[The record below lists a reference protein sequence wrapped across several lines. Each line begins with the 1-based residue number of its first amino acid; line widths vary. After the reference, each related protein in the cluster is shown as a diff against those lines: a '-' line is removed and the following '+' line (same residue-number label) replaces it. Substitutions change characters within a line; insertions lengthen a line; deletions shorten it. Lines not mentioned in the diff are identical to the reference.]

1 GGGTTFDRIRE
12 LSGTSKRGTTMLG
25 LIQAA
30 QGIGLAAEGFSAEI
44 IHLQECKDLCILHI
58 IKDEQMYHY
67 VLCYGWDEGK
77 QAFVISDPAELTPT
91 YLTKDALEKIWQSR
105 SLVLLKPT
113 DAFVQHKET
122 HQQKW
127 QWIKDAL
134 RQDINIL
141 STALVLGL
149 ITAVLGLATAIF
161 SQKLIDDILPAKDAL
176 RLFSGVALL
185 TFLLLMRSGLS
196 YIRSTFLIRQSRD
209 FNTRIIDYFYSSIL
223 HLPKS
228 FFDNRKTGDLI
239 ARMTDTQRIQHTV
252 SMLFSTAM
260 VHILLV
266 VVSVATI
273 FVYSAKIGGIS
284 LLWIPVYGWIVYIFH
299 HQIIAGQQMVMGS
312 YARSKSNFIDTIQ
325 GVDDIKIRNK
335 QSLFVS
341 VNKTIYG
348 MFQKAIYDLSKIGL
362 RYNITTEIA
371 SVVFT
376 VGVLTWSAID
386 VIDGGLTIGGFMVIL
401 QMIGMLMSS
410 ASQLAATNIQ
420 IQEAKVAF
428 DRMYEFTSIPEES
441 ASDQENSHAQITDFA
456 EIKGI
461 GLSFRFP
468 GRPLIIN
475 DINFSVK
482 TGEWISVIGES
493 GSGKSTLMS
502 ILQKFYHPESGSIKV
517 NGIDLDLIATPSWRA
532 KLGVVSQDIK
542 IFNGTLLDNI
552 LLGEPLTD
560 PAAIEI
566 FFTDYGFDQYFAN
579 FPAGYATLL
588 GEDGI
593 NISGGQQ
600 QLVALARALYHR
612 PQLILLDE
620 PTAALDR
627 NTEHFVLELL
637 QRLKKDTAI
646 ITLTHHILTARR
658 SDRIYIL
665 DQGSFHISGTHD
677 ELLTHQ
683 DNLYAKAWSDYAV

>member
-1 GGGTTFDRIRE
+1 MALNPKSTTASHTRQHDQSDCGVACLLSVAKYYGGGITFERIRE
-12 LSGTSKRGTTMLG
+12 LSGTSRRGTTMLG

-30 QGIGLAAEGFSAEI
+30 QGIGLEAEGFSAEI

-77 QAFVISDPAELTPT
+77 QAFVISDPAEPAPS
-91 YLTKDALEKIWQSR
+91 YLTKEGLEKIWQSR

-312 YARSKSNFIDTIQ
+312 YARSESNFIDTIQ
-325 GVDDIKIRNK
+325 
-335 QSLFVS
+335 
-341 VNKTIYG
+341 
-348 MFQKAIYDLSKIGL
+348 
-362 RYNITTEIA
+362 
-371 SVVFT
+371 
-376 VGVLTWSAID
+376 
-386 VIDGGLTIGGFMVIL
+386 
-401 QMIGMLMSS
+401 
-410 ASQLAATNIQ
+410 
-420 IQEAKVAF
+420 
-428 DRMYEFTSIPEES
+428 
-441 ASDQENSHAQITDFA
+441 
-456 EIKGI
+456 
-461 GLSFRFP
+461 
-468 GRPLIIN
+468 
-475 DINFSVK
+475 
-482 TGEWISVIGES
+482 
-493 GSGKSTLMS
+493 
-502 ILQKFYHPESGSIKV
+502 
-517 NGIDLDLIATPSWRA
+517 
-532 KLGVVSQDIK
+532 
-542 IFNGTLLDNI
+542 
-552 LLGEPLTD
+552 
-560 PAAIEI
+560 
-566 FFTDYGFDQYFAN
+566 
-579 FPAGYATLL
+579 
-588 GEDGI
+588 
-593 NISGGQQ
+593 
-600 QLVALARALYHR
+600 
-612 PQLILLDE
+612 
-620 PTAALDR
+620 
-627 NTEHFVLELL
+627 
-637 QRLKKDTAI
+637 
-646 ITLTHHILTARR
+646 
-658 SDRIYIL
+658 
-665 DQGSFHISGTHD
+665 
-677 ELLTHQ
+677 
-683 DNLYAKAWSDYAV
+683 